1 VRFRELIESV
11 TPEGRRTRIVA
22 IDGCGGSGKSEF
34 AAELARVLPNA
45 TVVHTDGFAR
55 PHVRG
60 WEWNRMREQVLEPI
74 LADQPGRYQR
84 YDWETDAPAEWHDV
98 PVGGTLIVEGVSS
111 MRRELGTYWDVAI
124 WVEAPY
130 DVRLRRGVARDGE
143 ALRARWTDVWMPEEA
158 EYVAAERPDL
168 RADVVADGTQPFDV

>member
-1 VRFRELIESV
+1 MLFRS
-11 TPEGRRTRIVA
+11 
-22 IDGCGGSGKSEF
+22 
-34 AAELARVLPNA
+34 
-45 TVVHTDGFAR
+45 

-111 MRRELGTYWDVAI
+111 TRRELGTYWDVAI

>member
-1 VRFRELIESV
+1 MTMRSRLVGSPDATRAV
-11 TPEGRRTRIVA
+11 AEGRVQLN
-22 IDGCGGSGKSEF
+22 GK
-34 AAELARVLPNA
+34 
-45 TVVHTDGFAR
+45 
-55 PHVRG
+55 
-60 WEWNRMREQVLEPI
+60 
-74 LADQPGRYQR
+74 R